1 MVRDVDSWWQAVRLW
16 QKGNLQPFSGLEKN
30 AASRGSRGRN
40 SEDLALNRRTGFPS
54 AVTVTQAASTSNV
67 HPRWQRETFIGFC
80 EAPAVGSNRPRRFA
94 SPREYSALVS
104 IVFLGLAL
112 TAQAQS
118 SLPDGPGK
126 AVVERMC
133 TTCHGLNVV
142 TGQRMTKPRWAD
154 QVDDMVSR
162 GAVGT
167 DEDVKQVVEYLS
179 RNFGKDQPPDGNA
192 EIAAAPESSV
202 EQSTANEPATV
213 PLASTRHG
221 EESEDSRGP
230 ETGVTFERI
239 LNANKEPQNW
249 LTYGGTYQSLHYSLL
264 NKITPENAKN
274 LELKWVFQARW
285 LDPYETT
292 PLVVDGVLY
301 TMQGDDVVALDAT
314 NGRLFWIY
322 KYTPVPEA
330 RLCCGRIS
338 RGLAILGDTLYM
350 AAVDA
355 HLIAIDAKNGHPLWD
370 TTVAKTT
377 SGYTM
382 TDAPLVIKNKVIV
395 GVAGGEYGIR
405 GFIVAY
411 DAHTGK
417 EAWRFYTT
425 AGPGDPGADSWGSD
439 SWKRGGGSVWTTGS
453 YDPETNLTYW
463 GVGNAGPDY
472 NGDVRPGDNLYT
484 STMVALD
491 ADTGKLKWHYQAN
504 PHNEFDWDAVQVP
517 LLANITWRGK
527 PRKVILWAN
536 RNGFFYVLD
545 RTTGE
550 FLLGKAFVK
559 QNWNMGFDKN
569 GRPIMAPNAKS
580 STEGTLIFPD
590 NQGGTNWFN
599 PSFSPR
605 TGLFYLNAREN
616 YSTQFFKGP
625 GDYEEG
631 SRYDGR
637 GHHPFGDLPVVG
649 ADEEK
654 YTALRA
660 LDPQTG
666 ERKWEFKLNTGASLH
681 TFEGWQTAFGAAGV
695 LTTASDVLFTG
706 GREGT
711 FVALD
716 ARNGSLLWKV
726 ILGGPMIMNP
736 ITYSVDGKQYI
747 AINAGT
753 SLFVFGLR

>member
-1 MVRDVDSWWQAVRLW
+1 M
-16 QKGNLQPFSGLEKN
+16 
-30 AASRGSRGRN
+30 
-40 SEDLALNRRTGFPS
+40 ALNRKGGFPS
-54 AVTVTQAASTSNV
+54 TATVTLAASPSN
-67 HPRWQRETFIGFC
+67 PRNWSRHSACWI
-80 EAPAVGSNRPRRFA
+80 S
-94 SPREYSALVS
+94 YSALVA
-104 IVFLGLAL
+104 ILFLSFTL
-112 TAQAQS
+112 TAHAQS
-118 SLPDGPGK
+118 SLPDGAGK

-142 TGQRMTKPRWAD
+142 TGQRMTKQHWAD

-167 DEDVKQVVEYLS
+167 DEDVRQVVEYLS
-179 RNFGKDQPPDGNA
+179 RNFGKDTPPTSNA
-192 EIAAAPESSV
+192 ETSAVPQSGANTAASPS
-202 EQSTANEPATV
+202 ATHAV
-213 PLASTRHG
+213 G
-221 EESEDSRGP
+221 SEDWHGP
-230 ETGVTFERI
+230 KTGVTFDRI

-264 NKITPENAKN
+264 NQVTPENARN

-301 TMQGDDVVALDAT
+301 TMQGDDVVALDAAT
-314 NGRLFWIY
+314 GRLFWIY
-322 KYTPVPEA
+322 KYTPVSEA

-355 HLIAIDAKNGHPLWD
+355 HLIAIDAKTGHPLWD
-370 TTVAKTT
+370 TMVAKTT

-382 TDAPLVIKNKVIV
+382 TVAPLVIKDKVIV

-405 GFIVAY
+405 GFIAAY
-411 DAHTGK
+411 NAHTGK

-425 AGPGDPGADSWGSD
+425 AGPGDPGRDSWGGE
-439 SWKRGGGSVWTTGS
+439 SWKHGGGSVWATGS
-453 YDPETNLTYW
+453 YDAETNMTYW

-517 LLANITWRGK
+517 LLANITWRGT
-527 PRKVILWAN
+527 PRKVILWAD

-545 RTTGE
+545 RTSGE

-569 GRPIMAPNAKS
+569 GRPIMDPNAKS

-599 PSFSPR
+599 PSFSSR

-616 YSTQFFKGP
+616 YSTIFFKGP
-625 GDYEEG
+625 QEYEEG
-631 SRYDGR
+631 DRYDGR
-637 GHHPFGDLPVVG
+637 GRHPFTFRAVVG
-649 ADEEK
+649 DDDDK
-654 YTALRA
+654 YTAVRA

-666 ERKWEFKLNTGASLH
+666 ERKWEFKLNTGNSLH
-681 TFEGWQTAFGAAGV
+681 TFEGWQTAFGAAGI

-716 ARNGSLLWKV
+716 ARNGSLLWKAT
-726 ILGGPMIMNP
+726 LGGPMIMNP
-736 ITYSVDGKQYI
+736 ITYAVDGKQYI

>member
-1 MVRDVDSWWQAVRLW
+1 MVLHRRERFLPTSTMPLAS
-16 QKGNLQPFSGLEKN
+16 NLQGGTRRYARAIRYAASACVAFLILAPGTHAQSGLPE
-30 AASRGSRGRN
+30 
-40 SEDLALNRRTGFPS
+40 
-54 AVTVTQAASTSNV
+54 
-67 HPRWQRETFIGFC
+67 
-80 EAPAVGSNRPRRFA
+80 
-94 SPREYSALVS
+94 
-104 IVFLGLAL
+104 
-112 TAQAQS
+112 
-118 SLPDGPGK
+118 GPGK

-133 TTCHGLNVV
+133 TSCHGLNVV
-142 TGQRMTKPRWAD
+142 TGQRMTKQGWAD
-154 QVDDMVSR
+154 QVDDMVAR
-162 GAVGT
+162 GAVGSGS
-167 DEDVKQVVEYLS
+167 DIRQVVDYLS
-179 RNFGKDQPPDGNA
+179 RNFGKEKAA
-192 EIAAAPESSV
+192 EPVTATPAPAAESTGGVAPSLPSANSV
-202 EQSTANEPATV
+202 GSDAW
-213 PLASTRHG
+213 HG
-221 EESEDSRGP
+221 PS
-230 ETGVTFERI
+230 TGVTFDRI
-239 LNANKEPQNW
+239 LNASKEPQNW
-249 LTYGGTYQSLHYSLL
+249 LTFGGTYRSLHYSLL
-264 NKITPENAKN
+264 DQIKPENAKD
-274 LELKWVFQARW
+274 LELKWVFQARF

-314 NGRLFWIY
+314 TGRLFWIY
-322 KYTPVPEA
+322 RYTPVPEA

-355 HLIAIDAKNGHPLWD
+355 HLIAIDAKTGHALWD
-370 TTVAKTT
+370 TTVAQTT

-382 TDAPLVIKNKVIV
+382 TDAPLIIKDKVIV

-405 GFIVAY
+405 GFIAAY
-411 DAHTGK
+411 NAHTGK

-425 AGPGDPGADSWGSD
+425 AGPGDPGRESWGGD
-439 SWKRGGGSVWTTGS
+439 SWKHGGGSVWTTGS

-484 STMVALD
+484 SSLVALD
-491 ADTGKLKWHYQAN
+491 ADTGQLKWHYQAN

-517 LLANITWRGK
+517 LLADISWRGK
-527 PRKVILWAN
+527 PRKVILWAD

-545 RTTGE
+545 RSDGE

-559 QNWNMGFDKN
+559 QNWNVGFEKD
-569 GRPIMAPNAKS
+569 GRPIMSPDAKS

-605 TGLFYLNAREN
+605 TSFFYLNAREN
-616 YSTQFFKGP
+616 YSSVFYKGP
-625 GDYEEG
+625 QTYEEG

-637 GHHPFGDLPVVG
+637 GHHPFGTRVVVG
-649 ADEEK
+649 EDEDK
-654 YTALRA
+654 YTAVRA

-666 ERKWEFKLNTGASLH
+666 ECKWQFKLNTGNSLH
-681 TFEGWQTAFGAAGV
+681 TFEGWQTAFGAAGI

-716 ARNGSLLWKV
+716 ARNGSLLWRTT
-726 ILGGPMIMNP
+726 LGGPMIMNP
-736 ITYSVDGKQYI
+736 ITYAVDGKQYI
-747 AINAGT
+747 AVNAG
-753 SLFVFGLR
+753 SALFVFGLR

>member
-1 MVRDVDSWWQAVRLW
+1 MALDCREGFLSVSTAPPLSYVSSLQSSVRHYARAICYATVAGFALHS
-16 QKGNLQPFSGLEKN
+16 
-30 AASRGSRGRN
+30 
-40 SEDLALNRRTGFPS
+40 LAPS
-54 AVTVTQAASTSNV
+54 A
-67 HPRWQRETFIGFC
+67 H
-80 EAPAVGSNRPRRFA
+80 
-94 SPREYSALVS
+94 
-104 IVFLGLAL
+104 
-112 TAQAQS
+112 AQS
-118 SLPDGPGK
+118 PLPDGPGK
-126 AVVERMC
+126 ATVERMC

-142 TGQRMTKPRWAD
+142 TGQRMTKQGWAD

-167 DEDVKQVVEYLS
+167 DAEIKQVVEYLS
-179 RNFGKDQPPDGNA
+179 RNFGKEKPPLANA
-192 EIAAAPESSV
+192 EPAPAAENRVGVTPALPTAHAAAV
-202 EQSTANEPATV
+202 EDWQGPTA
-213 PLASTRHG
+213 
-221 EESEDSRGP
+221 
-230 ETGVTFERI
+230 GVTFDRI
-239 LNANKEPQNW
+239 LNANQEPQNW
-249 LTYGGTYQSLHYSLL
+249 LTFGGTYRSLHYSLL
-264 NKITPENAKN
+264 DQIKPENARD
-274 LELKWVFQARW
+274 LELKWVFQARF

-314 NGRLFWIY
+314 TGRLFWIY

-355 HLIAIDAKNGHPLWD
+355 HLIAIDAKTGHALWD
-370 TTVAKTT
+370 TAVAQTT

-382 TDAPLVIKNKVIV
+382 TDAPLIIKNKVIV

-411 DAHTGK
+411 NAHTGK

-425 AGPGDPGADSWGSD
+425 AGPGDPGRESWGGD
-439 SWKRGGGSVWTTGS
+439 SWKHGGGSIWTTGS

-472 NGDVRPGDNLYT
+472 NGDVRRGDNLYT
-484 STMVALD
+484 SSLVALD
-491 ADTGKLKWHYQAN
+491 ADTGQLKWHYQAN

-517 LLANITWRGK
+517 LLADIAWHGK
-527 PRKVILWAN
+527 PRKVILWAD

-545 RTTGE
+545 RTNGE
-550 FLLGKAFVK
+550 FLLGRAFVK
-559 QNWNMGFDKN
+559 QTWNAGFEKD
-569 GRPIMAPNAKS
+569 GRPIMSPNAKS
-580 STEGTLIFPD
+580 TTEGTLIFPD

-605 TGLFYLNAREN
+605 TKFFYLNAREN
-616 YSTQFFKGP
+616 YSTVFYKGP
-625 GDYEEG
+625 QDYEEG

-637 GHHPFGDLPVVG
+637 GRHPFGVRAVVG
-649 ADEEK
+649 EDEDK
-654 YTALRA
+654 YTAVRA

-666 ERKWEFKLNTGASLH
+666 ECKWQFKLNTGNSLH
-681 TFEGWQTAFGAAGV
+681 TFEGWQTAFGAAGI
-695 LTTASDVLFTG
+695 LTTATDVLFTG

-716 ARNGSLLWKV
+716 ARNGSLLWKTT
-726 ILGGPMIMNP
+726 LGGPMIMNP
-736 ITYSVDGKQYI
+736 ITYAVGGKQYI
-747 AINAGT
+747 AVNAG
-753 SLFVFGLR
+753 SALFVFGLR